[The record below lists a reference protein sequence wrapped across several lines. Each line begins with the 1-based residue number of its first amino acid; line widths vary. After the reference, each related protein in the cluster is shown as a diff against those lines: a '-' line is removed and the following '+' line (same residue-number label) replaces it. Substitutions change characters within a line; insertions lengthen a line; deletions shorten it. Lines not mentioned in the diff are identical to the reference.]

1 MIKKTDIVS
10 LKWVIKLMN
19 TQADNAEAA
28 LVEYGN
34 DPNQK
39 QALLRCMW
47 SVHQITSTLRALGM
61 SKAEMLTLEM
71 ERTLNFLYKDK
82 VVGERRK
89 LAMGGLMQ
97 ALKVIPAYLEHT
109 ENVRLDTGRGLEKY
123 VNDLRRWV
131 GEKPR
136 SKAYFFHMTIAPETG
151 ITEGGSPASDEEIK
165 QRANVM
171 LALYLEMA
179 KQGLRKRKI
188 SESMVNVARVARK
201 MQTMFAGTITERFWF
216 AMIGLCE
223 GLAGG
228 LIQPDECI
236 AQIFKSGA
244 FTIKQAREHG
254 AEIDESIDY
263 DAYLQQM
270 LYYVAA
276 CKSRP
281 VHITAIRKAFGIN
294 DNTLAEASHGLV
306 HSDALVIAL
315 TGAMEYLDKVV
326 EFLSTND
333 LAEMARG
340 ESGEVDTGI
349 LDSIEAAEYRLIAA
363 GQLEHSDSL
372 RTVQQKLGT
381 FLKSGGKMSA
391 SGVETA
397 VQEITKAIVTV
408 RQDVEH
414 KLNHGLNS
422 TYSGTEIES
431 RESVA
436 AATFRLMGLVENH
449 LHQILR
455 RQALAR
461 ALESK
466 PEDPR
471 SVLELTVALNRFLN
485 KSEQGH
491 EELRAAV
498 REVDAGDGD
507 VGKLYELALGY
518 FSELDTL
525 SEEDTIN
532 ESLQLLQEIAD
543 ALMFSGMQREGAV
556 MEQCQRWLFSANR
569 AGSVSEDEAFRCFA
583 DAFAHI
589 EMHLQRSLL
598 DPQDD
603 TSHMLA
609 IAEQRA
615 EKLGQWIPDDLTVE
629 TVNTETAEAV
639 KVSGESAVAAAPAVE
654 EAPVEEESA
663 VEEILAEEAP
673 TAGQADVGESPE
685 VEEIV
690 VEAAPAAAGGEQEAE
705 PAELA
710 LEPPAEAAGAG
721 DETPETQG
729 LEAGSI
735 AKAIL
740 ANAQLAEEK
749 LVEDADIPPEFF
761 EVFVEESEEIVAEL
775 SQLTPAWLEDPCINE
790 TLKDMRRHF
799 HTFKG
804 NGRAVGANILGE
816 LGWAAQDMLDRTL
829 DGELDPTE
837 SVQKLVGEVVEAL
850 PALVSSYAGD
860 GEPDIERIRELTRA
874 CFVMAED
881 GAQGAFDT
889 LTH

>member
-34 DPNQK
+34 DLNQK

-109 ENVRLDTGRGLEKY
+109 ENERVDTGRGLEKY

-136 SKAYFFHMTIAPETG
+136 SKAYFFHMAVAPETG
-151 ITEGGSPASDEEIK
+151 ITEGASPASDEEIQ

-179 KQGLRKRKI
+179 KQGLRKRKV

-201 MQTMFAGTITERFWF
+201 MQTMFAGTVTERYWY

-254 AEIDESIDY
+254 SEIDESIDY

-281 VHITAIRKAFGIN
+281 VHITAIRQTFGIN

-315 TGAMEYLDKVV
+315 TGAMDHLGKVV
-326 EFLSTND
+326 EFLSIND
-333 LAEMARG
+333 LAEMAKG
-340 ESGEVDTGI
+340 ESGEVDTSI
-349 LDSIEAAEYRLIAA
+349 LESIEAAEYRLIAA
-363 GQLEHSDSL
+363 GQLDHADSL
-372 RTVQQKLGT
+372 KAVQQQLGS

-391 SGVETA
+391 SGVEAA
-397 VQEITKAIVTV
+397 VQQITKAIVTV

-436 AATFRLMGLVENH
+436 SATFRLMGLVENH

-466 PEDPR
+466 PQDPR

-491 EELRAAV
+491 EDLRAAV
-498 REVDAGDGD
+498 REVDAGEGD
-507 VGKLYELALGY
+507 VGKLYELALAY
-518 FSELDTL
+518 FSELGAL
-525 SEEDTIN
+525 SEEETIN

-615 EKLGQWIPDDLTVE
+615 EKLSQWIPDDLTVE
-629 TVNTETAEAV
+629 AVNAETSEAARPPV
-639 KVSGESAVAAAPAVE
+639 ESAAPEVEEVPAAKEAQAAAAPAVDQAVAE
-654 EAPVEEESA
+654 QAPEAGEQ
-663 VEEILAEEAP
+663 LA
-673 TAGQADVGESPE
+673 DESPA

-690 VEAAPAAAGGEQEAE
+690 VEEAPAAV
-705 PAELA
+705 ELA
-710 LEPPAEAAGAG
+710 LEPLEDSAGAQ
-721 DETPETQG
+721 DAASEPES
-729 LEAGSI
+729 LEGGSI
-735 AKAIL
+735 ARAIL

-775 SQLTPAWLEDPCINE
+775 SQLTPAWLQDPGINE
-790 TLKDMRRHF
+790 ILKDMRRHF

-837 SVQKLVGEVVEAL
+837 SVQKLLGEVVEAL

>member
-136 SKAYFFHMTIAPETG
+136 SKAYFFHMAIAPETG
-151 ITEGGSPASDEEIK
+151 ITEGASPAADDEIK

-179 KQGLRKRKI
+179 KQGLRKRKV

-201 MQTMFAGTITERFWF
+201 MQTLFAGTATERYWF

-254 AEIDESIDY
+254 SDIDVTIDY

-281 VHITAIRKAFGIN
+281 VHITAIRDAFGITE
-294 DNTLAEASHGLV
+294 NTLAEASHGLV

-315 TGAMEYLDKVV
+315 TGAMEHLDKLV

-333 LAEMARG
+333 LAELAKS
-340 ESGEVDTGI
+340 ESGEIDTGI

-363 GQLEHSDSL
+363 GQLDHADSL
-372 RTVQQKLGT
+372 ASVQQKLGN
-381 FLKSGGKMSA
+381 FLKGGGKMSA
-391 SGVETA
+391 GAVEQA
-397 VQEITKAIVTV
+397 VQEITSAIVTV

-436 AATFRLMGLVENH
+436 SATFRLMGLVENH

-455 RQALAR
+455 RQALAQ
-461 ALESK
+461 ALESR

-491 EELRAAV
+491 EDLRTAV
-498 REVDAGDGD
+498 RDVDAGTGD
-507 VGKLYELALGY
+507 VNKLYDLALGY
-518 FSELDTL
+518 FADLDSL
-525 SEEDTIN
+525 SEDEKVN

-556 MEQCQRWLFSANR
+556 MEQCQRWLFSANK
-569 AGSVSEDEAFRCFA
+569 AGSVREDEAFRCFA

-615 EKLGQWIPDDLTVE
+615 EKLGQWIPNDLTVE
-629 TVNTETAEAV
+629 TVNAETAEAV
-639 KVSGESAVAAAPAVE
+639 KDAEEAAIQAAPVVEEVAAEPVEEVVLE
-654 EAPVEEESA
+654 EAPQIEA
-663 VEEILAEEAP
+663 DAPQVEEIVAEEAP
-673 TAGQADVGESPE
+673 AEPVHAQE
-685 VEEIV
+685 
-690 VEAAPAAAGGEQEAE
+690 EQELTLEPLEAPETAHDSAEE
-705 PAELA
+705 PA
-710 LEPPAEAAGAG
+710 LES
-721 DETPETQG
+721 
-729 LEAGSI
+729 GSI

-749 LVEDADIPPEFF
+749 LVEDADIPAEFF

-775 SQLTPAWLEDPCINE
+775 GQLTPAWLEDPVINE

-837 SVQKLVGEVVEAL
+837 SVQKLLGEVVEAL
-850 PALVSSYAGD
+850 PALVSSYAGE
-860 GEPDIERIRELTRA
+860 GEPDIDRIRELTRA
-874 CFVMAED
+874 CFVMAAD
-881 GAQGAFDT
+881 GGQGAFDT